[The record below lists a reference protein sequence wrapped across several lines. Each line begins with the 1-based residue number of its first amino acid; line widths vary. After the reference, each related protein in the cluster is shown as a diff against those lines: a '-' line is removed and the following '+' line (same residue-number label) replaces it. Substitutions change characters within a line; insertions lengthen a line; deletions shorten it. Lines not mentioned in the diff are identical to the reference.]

1 MAVPDGLRQ
10 FEEEVFPAELEE
22 IRRRREELGLDASG
36 LAASPSVD
44 LGLLG
49 ISFSGGGIRS
59 STFCLGVLEAAANA
73 GLLKRAD
80 YLSTVSGGGY
90 IGSCLSSVLNDP
102 TKQPEGRKFPFHHE
116 LGVQEPAAYRQLRN
130 GSNYLAPGGILNK
143 LHLSHLD
150 DP

>member
-49 ISFSGGGIRS
+49 IAFSGGGIRS
-59 STFCLGVLEAAANA
+59 STFCLGVLEATANA

-102 TKQPEGRKFPFHHE
+102 TK
-116 LGVQEPAAYRQLRN
+116 
-130 GSNYLAPGGILNK
+130 
-143 LHLSHLD
+143 
-150 DP
+150 